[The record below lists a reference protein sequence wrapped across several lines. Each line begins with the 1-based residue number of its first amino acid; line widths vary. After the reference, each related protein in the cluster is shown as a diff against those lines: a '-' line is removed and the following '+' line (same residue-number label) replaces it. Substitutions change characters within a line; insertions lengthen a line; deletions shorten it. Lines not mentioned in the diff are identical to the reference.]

1 MHERRIGAILSYLNI
16 AATIIIQFAYTPIM
30 LRILGQNEFGVYS
43 LSNSIVAYLGLLN
56 FGFSGSY
63 LKFYSR
69 YKANEDFLSIK
80 KLNAIY
86 MIVFAFIAILIFIGG
101 YTLIENIELII
112 DRSFTASEIAL
123 TKTLM
128 CIMTINMAVMMPN
141 NVFTSIIVAHE
152 KFIFSKMLSLLQT
165 LGNPCLALPL
175 LLLGYGSKGMSLVLL
190 FLSII
195 SLAFNILYCR
205 QKLKVGFEF
214 HNLDWHVLKEIMSFS
229 VFIFLWSIVDQLN
242 WQVGK
247 VILANL
253 IGSTAVAIYTVGM
266 QFTNLF
272 LVFSTAISGVF
283 NPQIYSYVYEKD
295 ARKKLTNLMIK
306 VGRLQ
311 FYVVFYIW
319 LGYVVFGRSF
329 MNLWAGPN
337 YDDAYYIG
345 LWLMTP
351 IVIALLQNTGI
362 EILRAFNKH
371 QMRTILH
378 LAFAIVNVVISI
390 PLTKMYGVIGCA
402 IGSCISTF
410 ASSTLVSN
418 YFYSKVIK
426 LDMKAF
432 FREVISFY
440 PVIILTSA
448 CGFVINKFFVIENW
462 GSLCLYGLIFS
473 VAYIYISI
481 LYGFNDYER
490 GLLNQI
496 IFKFKKLIR
505 H

>member
-1 MHERRIGAILSYLNI
+1 MNERRIGAILSYLNI

-69 YKANEDFLSIK
+69 YKVNEDILSIK

-112 DRSFTASEIAL
+112 DRSFTASEITL

-128 CIMTINMAVMMPN
+128 CIITINIAVMMPN
-141 NVFTSIIVAHE
+141 NVFTSITVAHE

-175 LLLGYGSKGMSLVLL
+175 LFLGYGSKGMSIVLL
-190 FLSII
+190 LLSVI
-195 SLAFNILYCR
+195 SLIINIIYCR
-205 QKLKVGFEF
+205 QKLHVGFVF
-214 HNLDWHVLKEIMSFS
+214 RGIDWHVLKEIMSFS

-272 LVFSTAISGVF
+272 MVFSTAISGVF

-295 ARKKLTNLMIK
+295 ARKKLTYLMIK

-378 LAFAIVNVVISI
+378 LAFAVVNVVISI
-390 PLTKMYGVIGCA
+390 PLTKIYGVIGCA

-432 FREVISFY
+432 FREIINFY
-440 PVIILTSA
+440 PVVILTSI
-448 CGFVINKFFVIENW
+448 CGFVINKFCTINNW
-462 GSLCLYGLIFS
+462 SSLCLYGSLFSAIYLI
-473 VAYIYISI
+473 VVVR
-481 LYGFNDYER
+481 YGFNKYEKD
-490 GLLNQI
+490 LMNQAI
-496 IFKFKKLIR
+496 AKMKALIG

>member
-1 MHERRIGAILSYLNI
+1 MNERKIGAILSYVNI
-16 AATIIIQFAYTPIM
+16 AASIIIQFAYTPIM

-63 LKFYSR
+63 LKFYSK
-69 YKANEDFLSIK
+69 YKADKDILSIK
-80 KLNAIY
+80 KLNGIY
-86 MIVFAFIAILIFIGG
+86 MIVFTFIAILIFMGG
-101 YTLIENIELII
+101 YALMQNIELII

-141 NVFTSIIVAHE
+141 NVFTSIAVAHE
-152 KFIFSKMLSLLQT
+152 KFLFSKMLSLLQT

-175 LLLGYGSKGMSLVLL
+175 LLLGYGSKGMSSVLL
-190 FLSII
+190 LLSVI
-195 SLAFNILYCR
+195 SLIINIIYCR
-205 QKLKVGFEF
+205 QKLHVGFVF
-214 HNLDWHVLKEIMSFS
+214 RGIDWYVLREIMSFS

-253 IGSTAVAIYTVGM
+253 LGSTAVAIYTIGM

-272 LVFSTAISGVF
+272 MVFSTAISGVF
-283 NPQIYSYVYEKD
+283 NPQIYNYVYEKD
-295 ARKKLTNLMIK
+295 AREKLTKLMIK

-311 FYVVFYIW
+311 FYIVFYIW
-319 LGYVVFGRSF
+319 LGYVFFGRSF
-329 MNLWAGPN
+329 ICLWAGKN
-337 YDDAYYIG
+337 YEEAYDIG

-351 IVIALLQNTGI
+351 ILIALLQNTGI

-371 QMRTILH
+371 QIRTILH
-378 LAFAIVNVVISI
+378 LVFAVVNVVISI

-432 FREVISFY
+432 FREIVGFY
-440 PVIILTSA
+440 PVIILSSI
-448 CGFVINKFFVIENW
+448 CGFCINKFCIIEGW

-473 VAYIYISI
+473 MVYAIVSI
-481 LYGFNDYER
+481 CYGFNDYER
-490 GLLNQI
+490 GLFTQALA
-496 IFKFKKLIR
+496 KLSIR
-505 H
+505 LRN